1 MKEKHVIGI
10 LENSQLANLTES
22 ELLTVRGHAE
32 DCLPCRRAYEA
43 AQLST
48 LLIKERVKER
58 VAETIEP
65 SPFFQTRVLAALR
78 EQQQNNVPVL
88 SRLWK
93 SAGVL
98 VSSMALTT
106 AALAAFSFLAPGAG
120 TGASQET
127 VAALS
132 PYSAESVVLDQDPS
146 DDQMTDEQ
154 VLSTIYA
161 DPDEAR

>member
-10 LENSQLANLTES
+10 LENSPLASLTEN
-22 ELLTVRGHAE
+22 ELLTVRSHAE
-32 DCLPCRRAYEA
+32 GCLPCRRAYEA
-43 AQLST
+43 AQLSN
-48 LLIKERVKER
+48 LLIKERA
-58 VAETIEP
+58 AEEIEP

-78 EQQQNNVPVL
+78 ERQNNVPIL

-93 SAGVL
+93 SAGAL
-98 VSSMALTT
+98 VSGMALTT

-120 TGASQET
+120 TGTSQET

-132 PYSAESVVLDQDPS
+132 PYSAEAVVLNQEQG

-154 VLSTIYA
+154 VISAIYE

>member
-10 LENSQLANLTES
+10 LENSPLASLTES
-22 ELLTVRGHAE
+22 ELLTVRSHVE
-32 DCLPCRRAYEA
+32 NCLPCRRAYEA

-48 LLIKERVKER
+48 LLIRERA
-58 VAETIEP
+58 AEIIEP

-78 EQQQNNVPVL
+78 EQQINVPVL

-93 SAGVL
+93 SAGAL
-98 VSSMALTT
+98 VSTMALTT

-120 TGASQET
+120 TSQET

-132 PYSAESVVLDQDPS
+132 PYSAEAVVFNPDQS

-154 VLSTIYA
+154 VLSAIYA

>member
-1 MKEKHVIGI
+1 MMKEKHVIGI
-10 LENSQLANLTES
+10 LENSPLASLTES
-22 ELLTVRGHAE
+22 ELLTVRSHAE
-32 DCLPCRRAYEA
+32 GCLPCRRAYEA

-48 LLIKERVKER
+48 LLIKERA
-58 VAETIEP
+58 AETIEP

-78 EQQQNNVPVL
+78 EQQNNVPVL

-93 SAGVL
+93 SAGAL
-98 VSSMALTT
+98 VSAMALTT

-120 TGASQET
+120 TSQET

-132 PYSAESVVLDQDPS
+132 PYSAEAVVFNQDQS